1 MATDL
6 GSAYVQIVPS
16 AKGISGSISKL
27 LGGEVDSAGKSAGAS
42 LGGALKA
49 GIIGALGAGAL
60 GLGAILKS
68 AIPAGADLQQSFGG
82 LDTIYDGAQASAK
95 RFASQAYKAGISANT
110 YAEQAVS
117 MGASLKQALGGD
129 STKAINMAN
138 VAILDMTDNA
148 AKMGTDIGVIQQT
161 YQSLARGNYAML
173 DNLKLG
179 FGGTKAEMERLLTT
193 AEGLPSAMGRKFDIS
208 NYADVVEAIH
218 LVQESMGLSG
228 VAAAEAQNTYYGSL
242 AAMKAATSNFLADLS
257 LGEDIEPSL
266 IELMETT
273 STFLFGNL
281 FPMVRRVFKGL
292 PTMLGILLSE
302 GLSRAFGSEISG
314 KVMGELNKI
323 GEIILTFY
331 DMTFGSLSAKD
342 NIDMLKKVGFSPEV
356 ASDIVSLSGQIGS
369 VITSFYD
376 MIFGSLSAKDNID
389 FMTKMGINEGTATSI
404 VNFANTIRTG
414 FEGVWSTVQTLFG
427 QVPGFFSSIIGAL
440 GPVITTIMDGISKLD
455 FSGIQTLITAV
466 LPAVQAGFQT
476 FMSIVSPAIDSVVQ
490 SFVAMW
496 NAAQPLISILSGA
509 LMPAFQILG
518 SFLGGVVKGVLEGVK
533 FAFDA
538 LKVAIEFLTPVVDF
552 LVQALN
558 FVQPVLSTIA
568 EWIGVAIGMFGNL
581 GTAGQGLSAF
591 TKSAWTN
598 IQSAIQTAG
607 NIIRTVIDWIKLAF
621 SGAGNAVGVLKNVF
635 SLAWMG
641 IQDAIQV
648 AKGVIDGVISGIKGA
663 FTSFQSVV
671 SSVGSAVGGIIS
683 NITSTITGL
692 ANIDISGAGAA
703 IMNGFLGG
711 LKSAWG
717 AVTDFVGGIAGW
729 IAKNKGPI
737 SYDRVLLKP
746 AGLAIMEGLNTNLK
760 VGFKDVMGT
769 VSGMAGAI
777 AKPFENQSLAYDMTS
792 SSSIDVRRNLLST
805 TGDLAGSE
813 SGTSLVARLANIERF
828 LSALVDKELAVY
840 LDGEKMAQNS
850 YKYQG
855 AIMAR
860 EGI

>member
-27 LGGEVDSAGKSAGAS
+27 LGGEVDSAGRSAGSSLGAS
-42 LGGALKA
+42 LVSALSGALAAA
-49 GIIGALGAGAL
+49 GIGKIIGSALG
-60 GLGAILKS
+60 
-68 AIPAGADLQQSFGG
+68 AGADLQQSFGG
-82 LDTIYDGAQASAK
+82 LDTIYDGAQKSAK
-95 RFASQAYKAGISANT
+95 NFAKEAYKAGISANT

-138 VAILDMTDNA
+138 VAIMDMTDNA

-218 LVQESMGLSG
+218 LVQESMGLTG
-228 VAAAEAQNTYYGSL
+228 VAAAEAENTYTGSL
-242 AAMKAATSNFLADLS
+242 AAMKASWANTLAGLSLGENITPQLQALASTTSNFL
-257 LGEDIEPSL
+257 
-266 IELMETT
+266 
-273 STFLFGNL
+273 FGN
-281 FPMVRRVFKGL
+281 FIPMVGNVFKGL
-292 PTMLGILLSE
+292 PSAIGTFIAEASPLVAQQFQGLFSSLGMSVDLTPITSKFQGILTAFQPVMT
-302 GLSRAFGSEISG
+302 GLQTAFGQ
-314 KVMGELNKI
+314 L
-323 GEIILTFY
+323 
-331 DMTFGSLSAKD
+331 
-342 NIDMLKKVGFSPEV
+342 
-356 ASDIVSLSGQIGS
+356 
-369 VITSFYD
+369 
-376 MIFGSLSAKDNID
+376 
-389 FMTKMGINEGTATSI
+389 
-404 VNFANTIRTG
+404 
-414 FEGVWSTVQTLFG
+414 
-427 QVPGFFSSIIGAL
+427 PGFFSAIGAAV
-440 GPVITTIMDGISKLD
+440 GPVITTIMDGIARMD
-455 FSGIQTLITAV
+455 FSGFQSLISAI
-466 LPAVQAGFQT
+466 LPALQAGFQT

-490 SFVAMW
+490 SFVSMW
-496 NAAQPLISILSGA
+496 NAAQPLITILSGA
-509 LMPAFQILG
+509 LMPVLQILG
-518 SFLGGVVKGVLEGVK
+518 SFLGGVVKGALEGVG

-581 GTAGQGLSAF
+581 GTAGEGLSAF
-591 TKSAWTN
+591 IKSAWTN

-607 NIIRTVIDWIKLAF
+607 NIIGTVIDWIKLAF
-621 SGAGNAVGVLKNVF
+621 SGAGNAVDVLKNVF
-635 SLAWMG
+635 SLAWMA
-641 IQDAIQV
+641 IQDAIKV
-648 AKGVIDGVISGIKGA
+648 AKGIIDNVISGVKSAFTGFQDVVSNVGGAVRGVIDKVISTIKG
-663 FTSFQSVV
+663 
-671 SSVGSAVGGIIS
+671 I
-683 NITSTITGL
+683 
-692 ANIDISGAGAA
+692 ANIDISGAGKA
-703 IMNGFLGG
+703 IMDGFLGG
-711 LKSAWG
+711 LKSAWEG
-717 AVTDFVGGIAGW
+717 VKSFVGGIADW

-746 AGLAIMEGLNTNLK
+746 AGLAIMQGLNTNLQ

-792 SSSIDVRRNLLST
+792 SASVDVRRNLLSS
-805 TGDLAGSE
+805 TGDLAGSDGG
-813 SGTSLVARLANIERF
+813 SSLSARLANIERF

-840 LDGEKMAQNS
+840 LDGEKLAQNS
-850 YKYQG
+850 YMHQG

>member
-27 LGGEVDSAGKSAGAS
+27 LGGEVDSAGRSAGSSLGAS
-42 LGGALKA
+42 LVSALSGALAAA
-49 GIIGALGAGAL
+49 GIGKIIGSAL
-60 GLGAILKS
+60 S
-68 AIPAGADLQQSFGG
+68 AGADLQQSFGG
-82 LDTIYDGAQASAK
+82 LDTIYDGAQESAK
-95 RFASQAYKAGISANT
+95 QFAKEAYKAGVSANN

-138 VAILDMTDNA
+138 VAIMDMTDNA

-218 LVQESMGLSG
+218 LVQESMGLTG
-228 VAAAEAQNTYYGSL
+228 VAAAEAENTYTGSL
-242 AAMKAATSNFLADLS
+242 AAMKASWANTLAGLSLGENITPQLQALASTTSNFL
-257 LGEDIEPSL
+257 
-266 IELMETT
+266 
-273 STFLFGNL
+273 FGN
-281 FPMVRRVFKGL
+281 FIPMVGNIFKGL
-292 PTMLGILLSE
+292 PSAIGTFIAEASPLVAQQFQGLFSSLGMSVDLSSITLKFQGILTAFQPVMT
-302 GLSRAFGSEISG
+302 GLQTAFGQ
-314 KVMGELNKI
+314 L
-323 GEIILTFY
+323 
-331 DMTFGSLSAKD
+331 
-342 NIDMLKKVGFSPEV
+342 
-356 ASDIVSLSGQIGS
+356 
-369 VITSFYD
+369 
-376 MIFGSLSAKDNID
+376 
-389 FMTKMGINEGTATSI
+389 
-404 VNFANTIRTG
+404 
-414 FEGVWSTVQTLFG
+414 
-427 QVPGFFSSIIGAL
+427 PGFFSSIGAEV
-440 GPVITTIMDGISKLD
+440 GAVITTIMDGIARMD
-455 FSGIQTLITAV
+455 FSGFQSLISAI
-466 LPAVQAGFQT
+466 LPALQAGFQT
-476 FMSIVSPAIDSVVQ
+476 FMSIVGPAIDSVIN
-490 SFVAMW
+490 SFVNMW
-496 NAAQPLISILSGA
+496 NAAQPLITILSGA
-509 LMPAFQILG
+509 LMPVLQILG
-518 SFLGGVVKGVLEGVK
+518 SFLGGILKGVLSGVS

-591 TKSAWTN
+591 IKSAWTN

-641 IQDAIQV
+641 IQDAIRV

-663 FTSFQSVV
+663 FRGFQSVV
-671 SSVGSAVGGIIS
+671 SSVGGAVGGVIGS
-683 NITSTITGL
+683 ITSTIKGL

-729 IAKNKGPI
+729 IAENKGPI

-792 SSSIDVRRNLLST
+792 SASVDVRRNLLSS
-805 TGDLAGSE
+805 TGDFAGSDGG
-813 SGTSLVARLANIERF
+813 SSLSARLANIERF

-840 LDGEKMAQNS
+840 LDGEKLAQNS
-850 YKYQG
+850 YMHQG

>member
-27 LGGEVDSAGKSAGAS
+27 LGGEVDSAGRSAGSSLGAS
-42 LGGALKA
+42 LVSALSGALAAA
-49 GIIGALGAGAL
+49 GIGKIIGSAL
-60 GLGAILKS
+60 S
-68 AIPAGADLQQSFGG
+68 AGADLQQSFGG
-82 LDTIYDGAQASAK
+82 LDTIYDGAQDSVK
-95 RFASQAYKAGISANT
+95 RFAQEAYKAGISANT

-138 VAILDMTDNA
+138 VAIMDMTDNA

-218 LVQESMGLSG
+218 LVQESMGLTG
-228 VAAAEAQNTYYGSL
+228 VAAAEAENTYTGSL
-242 AAMKAATSNFLADLS
+242 AAMKASWANTLAGLSLGENITPQLQALASTTSNFL
-257 LGEDIEPSL
+257 
-266 IELMETT
+266 
-273 STFLFGNL
+273 FGN
-281 FPMVRRVFKGL
+281 FIPMVGNVFKGL
-292 PTMLGILLSE
+292 PSAIGTFIAEASPLVAQQFQGLFSSLGMSVDLTPIISKFQGILTAFQPVMT
-302 GLSRAFGSEISG
+302 GLQTAFGQLPS
-314 KVMGELNKI
+314 
-323 GEIILTFY
+323 
-331 DMTFGSLSAKD
+331 
-342 NIDMLKKVGFSPEV
+342 
-356 ASDIVSLSGQIGS
+356 
-369 VITSFYD
+369 
-376 MIFGSLSAKDNID
+376 
-389 FMTKMGINEGTATSI
+389 
-404 VNFANTIRTG
+404 
-414 FEGVWSTVQTLFG
+414 
-427 QVPGFFSSIIGAL
+427 FFSAIGAAV
-440 GPVITTIMDGISKLD
+440 GPVITTIMDGIARMD
-455 FSGIQTLITAV
+455 FSGFQSLISAI
-466 LPAVQAGFQT
+466 LPALQAGFQT

-490 SFVAMW
+490 SFVSMW

-509 LMPAFQILG
+509 LMPVLQILG
-518 SFLGGVVKGVLEGVK
+518 SFLGGVLKGVLSGVS

-568 EWIGVAIGMFGNL
+568 EWVGVAIGMFGNL

-591 TKSAWTN
+591 IKSAWTN

-621 SGAGNAVGVLKNVF
+621 SGAGNAAGVLKNVF
-635 SLAWMG
+635 SLAWMA
-641 IQDAIQV
+641 IQDVVKV

-663 FTSFQSVV
+663 FMSFQSVV
-671 SSVGSAVGGIIS
+671 SSVGGSVKGVINSVI
-683 NITSTITGL
+683 STIKGI

-717 AVTDFVGGIAGW
+717 AVQNFVGGIASW

-746 AGLAIMEGLNTNLK
+746 AGLAIMQGLNTNLQ

-777 AKPFENQSLAYDMTS
+777 SKPFENQSLAYDMTS
-792 SSSIDVRRNLLST
+792 SASVDVRRNLLSS
-805 TGDLAGSE
+805 TGDLAGSDGG
-813 SGTSLVARLANIERF
+813 SSLSARLANIERF

-840 LDGEKMAQNS
+840 LDGEKLAQNS
-850 YKYQG
+850 YMHQG

>member
-27 LGGEVDSAGKSAGAS
+27 LGGEVDSAGRSAGSSLGAS
-42 LGGALKA
+42 LVSALSGALVAA
-49 GIIGALGAGAL
+49 GIGKIIGSAL
-60 GLGAILKS
+60 S
-68 AIPAGADLQQSFGG
+68 AGADLQQSFGG
-82 LDTIYDGAQASAK
+82 LDTIYDGAQDSAK
-95 RFASQAYKAGISANT
+95 RFAQEAYKAGVSANT

-117 MGASLKQALGGD
+117 MGASLKQSLGGD

-138 VAILDMTDNA
+138 KAIMDMTDNA

-161 YQSLARGNYAML
+161 YQSLSRGNYAML

-179 FGGTKAEMERLLTT
+179 FGGTKSEMERLLTT

-218 LVQESMGLSG
+218 LVQESMGIAG
-228 VAAAEAQNTYYGSL
+228 VAAAEAQNTYTGSL
-242 AAMKAATSNFLADLS
+242 AAMKASWANTLAGLSLGENITPQLQALASTTSNFL
-257 LGEDIEPSL
+257 
-266 IELMETT
+266 
-273 STFLFGNL
+273 FGN
-281 FPMVRRVFKGL
+281 FIPMVGNVFKGL
-292 PTMLGILLSE
+292 PTAIGTFIAEASPLVAQQFQGLFSSLGMSVDFSPITSKFQGILTAFQPVMT
-302 GLSRAFGSEISG
+302 GLQTAFGQ
-314 KVMGELNKI
+314 L
-323 GEIILTFY
+323 
-331 DMTFGSLSAKD
+331 
-342 NIDMLKKVGFSPEV
+342 
-356 ASDIVSLSGQIGS
+356 
-369 VITSFYD
+369 
-376 MIFGSLSAKDNID
+376 
-389 FMTKMGINEGTATSI
+389 
-404 VNFANTIRTG
+404 
-414 FEGVWSTVQTLFG
+414 
-427 QVPGFFSSIIGAL
+427 PGFFSSIGAAV
-440 GPVITTIMDGISKLD
+440 GPVITTIMDGIARMD
-455 FSGIQTLITAV
+455 FSGFQSLISAI
-466 LPAVQAGFQT
+466 LPALQAGFQT

-490 SFVAMW
+490 SFVSMW
-496 NAAQPLISILSGA
+496 NAAQPLITILSGA
-509 LMPAFQILG
+509 LMPVFQILG
-518 SFLGGVVKGVLEGVK
+518 SFLGGVVKGALEGVG

-581 GTAGQGLSAF
+581 GTAGEGLSAF
-591 TKSAWTN
+591 IKSAWTN

-607 NIIRTVIDWIKLAF
+607 NIIGTVIDWIKLAF
-621 SGAGNAVGVLKNVF
+621 SGAGNAVDVLKNVF

-641 IQDAIQV
+641 IQDVVKV

-671 SSVGSAVGGIIS
+671 SSVGGAVRGVIDKVI
-683 NITSTITGL
+683 STIKGI
-692 ANIDISGAGAA
+692 ANIDISGAGKA
-703 IMNGFLGG
+703 IMDGFLGG
-711 LKSAWG
+711 LKSAWEG
-717 AVTDFVGGIAGW
+717 VKSFVGGIAGW

-746 AGLAIMEGLNTNLK
+746 AGLAIMQGLNTNLQ

-792 SSSIDVRRNLLST
+792 SASVDVRRNLLSS
-805 TGDLAGSE
+805 TGDLAGSDGG
-813 SGTSLVARLANIERF
+813 SSLSARLANIERF

-850 YKYQG
+850 YMHQG

>member
-27 LGGEVDSAGKSAGAS
+27 LGGEVDSAGRSAGSSLGAS
-42 LGGALKA
+42 LVSALSGALAAA
-49 GIIGALGAGAL
+49 GIGKIISSAL
-60 GLGAILKS
+60 S
-68 AIPAGADLQQSFGG
+68 AGADLQQSFGG
-82 LDTIYDGAQASAK
+82 LDTIYDGAQESAK
-95 RFASQAYKAGISANT
+95 RFAKEAYKAGVSANT

-117 MGASLKQALGGD
+117 MGASLKQSLGGD

-138 VAILDMTDNA
+138 KAIMDMTDNA

-179 FGGTKAEMERLLTT
+179 FGGTKSEMERLLTT

-218 LVQESMGLSG
+218 LVQESMGLTG
-228 VAAAEAQNTYYGSL
+228 VAAAEAENTYTGSL
-242 AAMKAATSNFLADLS
+242 AAMKASWANTLAGLSLGENITPQLQALASTTSNFL
-257 LGEDIEPSL
+257 
-266 IELMETT
+266 
-273 STFLFGNL
+273 FGN
-281 FPMVRRVFKGL
+281 FIPMVGNIFKGL
-292 PTMLGILLSE
+292 PSAIGTFIAEASPLVAQQFQGLFSSLGMSVDLSSITLKFQGILTAFQPVMT
-302 GLSRAFGSEISG
+302 GLQTAFGQ
-314 KVMGELNKI
+314 L
-323 GEIILTFY
+323 
-331 DMTFGSLSAKD
+331 
-342 NIDMLKKVGFSPEV
+342 
-356 ASDIVSLSGQIGS
+356 
-369 VITSFYD
+369 
-376 MIFGSLSAKDNID
+376 
-389 FMTKMGINEGTATSI
+389 
-404 VNFANTIRTG
+404 
-414 FEGVWSTVQTLFG
+414 
-427 QVPGFFSSIIGAL
+427 PGFFSSIGAEV
-440 GPVITTIMDGISKLD
+440 GAVITTIMDGIARMD
-455 FSGIQTLITAV
+455 FSGFQSLISAI
-466 LPAVQAGFQT
+466 LPALQAGFQT
-476 FMSIVSPAIDSVVQ
+476 FMSIVGPAIDSVIN
-490 SFVAMW
+490 SFVNMW
-496 NAAQPLISILSGA
+496 NAAQPLITILSGA
-509 LMPAFQILG
+509 LMPVLQILG
-518 SFLGGVVKGVLEGVK
+518 SFLGGILKGVLSGVS

-591 TKSAWTN
+591 IKSAWTN

-641 IQDAIQV
+641 IQDAIRV

-663 FTSFQSVV
+663 FRGFQSVV
-671 SSVGSAVGGIIS
+671 SSVGGAVGGVIGS
-683 NITSTITGL
+683 ITSTIKGL

-729 IAKNKGPI
+729 IAENKGPI

-792 SSSIDVRRNLLST
+792 SASVDVRRNLLSS
-805 TGDLAGSE
+805 TGDFAGSDGG
-813 SGTSLVARLANIERF
+813 SSLSARLANIERF

-840 LDGEKMAQNS
+840 LDGEKLAQNS
-850 YKYQG
+850 YMHQG

>member
-27 LGGEVDSAGKSAGAS
+27 LGGEVDSAGRSAGSSLGAS
-42 LGGALKA
+42 LVSALSGALAAA
-49 GIIGALGAGAL
+49 GIGKIIGSAL
-60 GLGAILKS
+60 S
-68 AIPAGADLQQSFGG
+68 AGADLQQSFGG
-82 LDTIYDGAQASAK
+82 LDTIYDGAQESAK
-95 RFASQAYKAGISANT
+95 NFAKEAYKAGISANT

-138 VAILDMTDNA
+138 VAIMDMTDNA

-218 LVQESMGLSG
+218 LVQESMGLTG
-228 VAAAEAQNTYYGSL
+228 VAAAEAENTYTGSL
-242 AAMKAATSNFLADLS
+242 AAMKASWANTLAGLSLGENITPQLQALASTTSNFL
-257 LGEDIEPSL
+257 
-266 IELMETT
+266 
-273 STFLFGNL
+273 FGN
-281 FPMVRRVFKGL
+281 FIPMVGNIFKGL
-292 PTMLGILLSE
+292 PSAIGTFIAEASPLVAQQFQSLFSSLGMSVDLSPITSKFQGILTAFQPVIS
-302 GLSRAFGSEISG
+302 GLQTAFGQ
-314 KVMGELNKI
+314 L
-323 GEIILTFY
+323 
-331 DMTFGSLSAKD
+331 
-342 NIDMLKKVGFSPEV
+342 
-356 ASDIVSLSGQIGS
+356 
-369 VITSFYD
+369 
-376 MIFGSLSAKDNID
+376 
-389 FMTKMGINEGTATSI
+389 
-404 VNFANTIRTG
+404 
-414 FEGVWSTVQTLFG
+414 
-427 QVPGFFSSIIGAL
+427 PGFFSAIGAAV
-440 GPVITTIMDGISKLD
+440 GPVITTIMDGVSRMD
-455 FSGIQTLITAV
+455 FSGIQNLVTAI

-490 SFVAMW
+490 SFVSMW
-496 NAAQPLISILSGA
+496 NAAQPLITILSGA
-509 LMPAFQILG
+509 LMPVFQILG
-518 SFLGGVVKGVLEGVK
+518 SFLGGVLKGILSGVS

-591 TKSAWTN
+591 IKSAWTN
-598 IQSAIQTAG
+598 IQSVIQTAG

-648 AKGVIDGVISGIKGA
+648 AKGIIDGVISGIKGA

-703 IMNGFLGG
+703 IMEGFLGG

-717 AVTDFVGGIAGW
+717 AVTDFVGGIASW

-746 AGLAIMEGLNTNLK
+746 AGLAIMQGLNTNLK

-792 SSSIDVRRNLLST
+792 SASVDVRRNLLSSS
-805 TGDLAGSE
+805 GDFAGNDGGNSLA
-813 SGTSLVARLANIERF
+813 ARLANIERF

-840 LDGEKMAQNS
+840 LDGEKLAQNS
-850 YKYQG
+850 YMHQG

>member
-27 LGGEVDSAGKSAGAS
+27 LGGEVDSAGRSAGSSLGAS
-42 LGGALKA
+42 LVSALSGALAAA
-49 GIIGALGAGAL
+49 GIGKIIGSAL
-60 GLGAILKS
+60 S
-68 AIPAGADLQQSFGG
+68 AGADLQQSFGG
-82 LDTIYDGAQASAK
+82 LDTIYDGAQDSAK
-95 RFASQAYKAGISANT
+95 RFAQEAYKAGVSANT

-117 MGASLKQALGGD
+117 MGASLKQSLGGD

-138 VAILDMTDNA
+138 KAIMDMTDNA

-161 YQSLARGNYAML
+161 YQSLSRGNYAML

-179 FGGTKAEMERLLTT
+179 FGGTKSEMERLLKT

-218 LVQESMGLSG
+218 LVQESMGIAG
-228 VAAAEAQNTYYGSL
+228 VAAAEAQNTYSGSL
-242 AAMKAATSNFLADLS
+242 AAMKASWENTLAGLSLGENIAPQLQALASTTSNFL
-257 LGEDIEPSL
+257 
-266 IELMETT
+266 
-273 STFLFGNL
+273 FGN
-281 FPMVRRVFKGL
+281 FIPMVGNIFKGL
-292 PTMLGILLSE
+292 PSAIGTFIAEASPLVAQQFQGLFSSLGMSVDFSPITSKFQGILTAFQPVMI
-302 GLSRAFGSEISG
+302 GLQTAFGQ
-314 KVMGELNKI
+314 L
-323 GEIILTFY
+323 
-331 DMTFGSLSAKD
+331 
-342 NIDMLKKVGFSPEV
+342 
-356 ASDIVSLSGQIGS
+356 
-369 VITSFYD
+369 
-376 MIFGSLSAKDNID
+376 
-389 FMTKMGINEGTATSI
+389 
-404 VNFANTIRTG
+404 
-414 FEGVWSTVQTLFG
+414 
-427 QVPGFFSSIIGAL
+427 PGFFSSIGAAV
-440 GPVITTIMDGISKLD
+440 GPVITTIMDGIARMD
-455 FSGIQTLITAV
+455 FSGFQSLISAI
-466 LPAVQAGFQT
+466 LPALQAGFQT

-490 SFVAMW
+490 SFVSMW
-496 NAAQPLISILSGA
+496 NAAQPLITILSGA
-509 LMPAFQILG
+509 LMPVFQILG
-518 SFLGGVVKGVLEGVK
+518 SFLGGVVKGALEGVG

-581 GTAGQGLSAF
+581 GTAGEGLSAF
-591 TKSAWTN
+591 IKSAWTN

-607 NIIRTVIDWIKLAF
+607 NIIGTVIDWIKLAF
-621 SGAGNAVGVLKNVF
+621 SGAGNAVDVLKNVF

-641 IQDAIQV
+641 IQDAIKV
-648 AKGVIDGVISGIKGA
+648 AKDIIDGVIKGVKSA
-663 FTSFQSVV
+663 FTSFQDVV
-671 SSVGSAVGGIIS
+671 SSVGKAVNGVID
-683 NITSTITGL
+683 TVVSTIKEV
-692 ANIDISGAGAA
+692 ANIDISGAGKA
-703 IMNGFLGG
+703 IMDGFLGG
-711 LKSAWG
+711 LKAAWEG
-717 AVTDFVGGIAGW
+717 VKSFVGGIASW

-746 AGLAIMEGLNTNLK
+746 AGLAIMQGLNTNLQ

-792 SSSIDVRRNLLST
+792 SASVDVRRNLLSSS
-805 TGDLAGSE
+805 GDLAGSDGG
-813 SGTSLVARLANIERF
+813 SSLSARLANIERF

-840 LDGEKMAQNS
+840 LDGEKLAQNS
-850 YKYQG
+850 YMHQG

>member
-27 LGGEVDSAGKSAGAS
+27 LGGEVESAGRSAGSSLGAS
-42 LGGALKA
+42 LVSALSGALAAA
-49 GIIGALGAGAL
+49 GIGKIIGSAL
-60 GLGAILKS
+60 S
-68 AIPAGADLQQSFGG
+68 AGADLQQSFGG
-82 LDTIYDGAQASAK
+82 LDTIYDGAQDSAK
-95 RFASQAYKAGISANT
+95 RFAQEAYKAGISANT

-138 VAILDMTDNA
+138 VAIMDMTDNA

-161 YQSLARGNYAML
+161 YQSLSRGNYAML

-179 FGGTKAEMERLLTT
+179 FGGTKSEMERLLTT

-218 LVQESMGLSG
+218 LVQESMGLTG
-228 VAAAEAQNTYYGSL
+228 VAAAEAENTYTGSL
-242 AAMKAATSNFLADLS
+242 AAMKASWANTLAGLSLGENITPQLQALASTTSNFL
-257 LGEDIEPSL
+257 
-266 IELMETT
+266 
-273 STFLFGNL
+273 FGN
-281 FPMVRRVFKGL
+281 FIPMVGNIFKGL
-292 PTMLGILLSE
+292 PSAIGTFIAEASPLVAQQFQGLFSSLGMSVDLSSITLKFQGILTAFQPVMT
-302 GLSRAFGSEISG
+302 GLQTAFGQ
-314 KVMGELNKI
+314 L
-323 GEIILTFY
+323 
-331 DMTFGSLSAKD
+331 
-342 NIDMLKKVGFSPEV
+342 
-356 ASDIVSLSGQIGS
+356 
-369 VITSFYD
+369 
-376 MIFGSLSAKDNID
+376 
-389 FMTKMGINEGTATSI
+389 
-404 VNFANTIRTG
+404 
-414 FEGVWSTVQTLFG
+414 
-427 QVPGFFSSIIGAL
+427 PGFFSSIGAEV
-440 GPVITTIMDGISKLD
+440 GAVITTIMDGIARMD
-455 FSGIQTLITAV
+455 FSGFQSLISAI
-466 LPAVQAGFQT
+466 LPALQAGFQT
-476 FMSIVSPAIDSVVQ
+476 FMSIVGPAIDSVIN
-490 SFVAMW
+490 SFVNMW

-509 LMPAFQILG
+509 LMPVFQILG
-518 SFLGGVVKGVLEGVK
+518 SFLGGVLKGVLSGVS

-568 EWIGVAIGMFGNL
+568 EWVGVAIGMFGNL

-591 TKSAWTN
+591 IKSAWTN

-648 AKGVIDGVISGIKGA
+648 AKGIIDGVISGIKGA

-703 IMNGFLGG
+703 IMEGFLGG

-729 IAKNKGPI
+729 IAENKGPI

-746 AGLAIMEGLNTNLK
+746 AGLAIMEGLNTNLQ

-777 AKPFENQSLAYDMTS
+777 SKPFENQSLAYDMTS
-792 SSSIDVRRNLLST
+792 SASVDVRRNLLSSS
-805 TGDLAGSE
+805 GDLAGND
-813 SGTSLVARLANIERF
+813 GGNSLAARLANIERF

-840 LDGEKMAQNS
+840 LDGEKLAQNS
-850 YKYQG
+850 YMHQG

>member
-27 LGGEVDSAGKSAGAS
+27 LGGEVDSAGRSAGSSLGAS
-42 LGGALKA
+42 LVSALSGALAAA
-49 GIIGALGAGAL
+49 GIGKIIGSAL
-60 GLGAILKS
+60 S
-68 AIPAGADLQQSFGG
+68 AGADLQQSFGG
-82 LDTIYDGAQASAK
+82 LDTIYDGAQESAK
-95 RFASQAYKAGISANT
+95 RFAQEAYKAGVSANT

-117 MGASLKQALGGD
+117 MGASLKQSLGGD

-138 VAILDMTDNA
+138 KAIMDMTDNA

-161 YQSLARGNYAML
+161 YQSLSRGNYAML

-179 FGGTKAEMERLLTT
+179 FGGTKSEMERLLKI

-218 LVQESMGLSG
+218 LVQESMGIAG
-228 VAAAEAQNTYYGSL
+228 VAAAEAQNTYSGSL
-242 AAMKAATSNFLADLS
+242 AAMKASWENTLAGLSLGENIAPQLQALATTTSNFL
-257 LGEDIEPSL
+257 
-266 IELMETT
+266 
-273 STFLFGNL
+273 FGNF
-281 FPMVRRVFKGL
+281 FPMVGNIFKGL
-292 PTMLGILLSE
+292 PTMLGTILGD
-302 GLSRAFGSEISG
+302 GLGRVFGGEVSG
-314 KVMGELNKI
+314 KVMGELNKLN
-323 GEIILTFY
+323 EIILTFY
-331 DMTFGSLSAKD
+331 DMTYGSLSAKD
-342 NIDMLKKVGFSPEV
+342 NIDMLEKVGFSKET
-356 ASDIVSLSGQIGS
+356 ASKIVSLSGQIGS

-376 MIFGSLSAKDNID
+376 MIFGSLSEKDNID
-389 FMTKMGINEGTATSI
+389 FMAQMGVDEGTATTI

-427 QVPGFFSSIIGAL
+427 QVPGFFSSIIGAI
-440 GPVITTIMDGISKLD
+440 GPIITTIMDGISRMD
-455 FSGIQTLITAV
+455 FSGIQTLIESV
-466 LPAVQAGFQT
+466 LPAVQAGFQN
-476 FMSIVSPAIDSVVQ
+476 FMAIVSPAIDSVVQ
-490 SFVAMW
+490 SFVSMW
-496 NAAQPLISILSGA
+496 NAAQPLIDILSGA
-509 LMPAFQILG
+509 LMPVFQILG
-518 SFLGGVVKGVLEGVK
+518 SFLGGVVKGTLEGVG

-538 LKVAIEFLTPVVDF
+538 LKVAIEFLTPVVEF

-568 EWIGVAIGMFGNL
+568 EWVGVAIGMFGNL

-591 TKSAWTN
+591 IKSAWTN

-648 AKGVIDGVISGIKGA
+648 AKGIIDGVISGIKGA
-663 FTSFQSVV
+663 FKGFQSVV
-671 SSVGSAVGGIIS
+671 SSVGSAVGGIIG

-703 IMNGFLGG
+703 IMDGFLGG

-729 IAKNKGPI
+729 IAENKGPI

-746 AGLAIMEGLNTNLK
+746 AGLAIMDGLNTNLK

-792 SSSIDVRRNLLST
+792 SASVDVRRNLLSSS
-805 TGDLAGSE
+805 GDLAGND
-813 SGTSLVARLANIERF
+813 GGNSLAARLANIERF

-840 LDGEKMAQNS
+840 LDGEKLAQNS
-850 YKYQG
+850 YMHQG

>member
-27 LGGEVDSAGKSAGAS
+27 LGGEVDSAGRSAGSSLGAS
-42 LGGALKA
+42 LVSALSGALAAA
-49 GIIGALGAGAL
+49 GIGKIIGSALG
-60 GLGAILKS
+60 
-68 AIPAGADLQQSFGG
+68 AGADLQQSFGG
-82 LDTIYDGAQASAK
+82 LDTIYDGAQESAK
-95 RFASQAYKAGISANT
+95 NFAKEAYKAGVSANT

-138 VAILDMTDNA
+138 VAIMDMTDNA

-179 FGGTKAEMERLLTT
+179 FGGTKSEMERLLTT

-218 LVQESMGLSG
+218 LVQESMGLTG
-228 VAAAEAQNTYYGSL
+228 VAAAEAQNTFSGSL
-242 AAMKAATSNFLADLS
+242 AAMKASWANTLAGLS
-257 LGEDIEPSL
+257 LGEDIKPQL
-266 IELMETT
+266 QALATTT
-273 STFLFGNL
+273 SNFLFNNFL
-281 FPMVRRVFKGL
+281 PMVGNIFKGL
-292 PTMLGILLSE
+292 PSAIGTFIVEARPLVAKQFQGLFSSLGMSVDLSPITSKFQGILTAFQPVIT
-302 GLSRAFGSEISG
+302 GLQTAFGQ
-314 KVMGELNKI
+314 LPA
-323 GEIILTFY
+323 F
-331 DMTFGSLSAKD
+331 FSA
-342 NIDMLKKVGFSPEV
+342 
-356 ASDIVSLSGQIGS
+356 IGS
-369 VITSFYD
+369 AV
-376 MIFGSLSAKDNID
+376 
-389 FMTKMGINEGTATSI
+389 
-404 VNFANTIRTG
+404 
-414 FEGVWSTVQTLFG
+414 
-427 QVPGFFSSIIGAL
+427 
-440 GPVITTIMDGISKLD
+440 GPVITTIMDGVSKLD
-455 FSGIQTLITAV
+455 FSGIQTLITAI

-476 FMSIVSPAIDSVVQ
+476 FMSIVGPAIDSVVQ

-509 LMPAFQILG
+509 LMPVFQILG
-518 SFLGGVVKGVLEGVK
+518 AYLGGVVKGALSSVS

-538 LKVAIEFLTPVVDF
+538 LKIAIEFLTPVIDF

-558 FVQPVLSTIA
+558 YVQPVLSTIA
-568 EWIGVAIGMFGNL
+568 EWVGVAIGMFGNM

-635 SLAWMG
+635 SIAWMG
-641 IQDAIQV
+641 IQDAIRV

-671 SSVGSAVGGIIS
+671 SSVGGAVKGVINSIIS
-683 NITSTITGL
+683 TIRGL
-692 ANIDISGAGAA
+692 ANIDISGAGRA
-703 IMNGFLGG
+703 IMDGFLGG
-711 LKSAWG
+711 LMSKWG
-717 AVTDFVGGIAGW
+717 AVTNFVGGIAGW
-729 IAKNKGPI
+729 IRDHKGPI
-737 SYDRVLLKP
+737 SYDQVLLKP
-746 AGLAIMEGLNTNLK
+746 AGLAIMQGLNTNLK

-792 SSSIDVRRNLLST
+792 SASIDVRRNLLST
-805 TGDLAGSE
+805 SGDLAGSD
-813 SGTSLVARLANIERF
+813 GGGSLSARLANIERF
-828 LSALVDKELAVY
+828 LASLVDKELAVY
-840 LDGEKMAQNS
+840 LDGEKLAQNS
-850 YKYQG
+850 YMHQG

>member
-27 LGGEVDSAGKSAGAS
+27 LGGEADSAGRSAGSSLGAS
-42 LGGALKA
+42 LVSALSGALAAA
-49 GIIGALGAGAL
+49 GIGKIIGSAL
-60 GLGAILKS
+60 S
-68 AIPAGADLQQSFGG
+68 AGADLQQSFGG
-82 LDTIYDGAQASAK
+82 LDTIYDGAQESAK
-95 RFASQAYKAGISANT
+95 QFAKEAYKAGVSANT

-138 VAILDMTDNA
+138 VAIMDMTDNA

-179 FGGTKAEMERLLTT
+179 FGGTKSEMERLLTT

-218 LVQESMGLSG
+218 LVQESMGLTG
-228 VAAAEAQNTYYGSL
+228 VAAAEAENTYTGSL
-242 AAMKAATSNFLADLS
+242 AAMKASWANTLAGLSLGENITPQLQALASTTSNFL
-257 LGEDIEPSL
+257 
-266 IELMETT
+266 
-273 STFLFGNL
+273 FGN
-281 FPMVRRVFKGL
+281 FIPMVGNIFKGL
-292 PTMLGILLSE
+292 PSAIGTFIAEASPLVAQQFQGLFSSLGMSVDLSSITLKFQGILTAFQPVMT
-302 GLSRAFGSEISG
+302 GLQTAFGQ
-314 KVMGELNKI
+314 L
-323 GEIILTFY
+323 
-331 DMTFGSLSAKD
+331 
-342 NIDMLKKVGFSPEV
+342 
-356 ASDIVSLSGQIGS
+356 
-369 VITSFYD
+369 
-376 MIFGSLSAKDNID
+376 
-389 FMTKMGINEGTATSI
+389 
-404 VNFANTIRTG
+404 
-414 FEGVWSTVQTLFG
+414 
-427 QVPGFFSSIIGAL
+427 PGFFSSIGAEV
-440 GPVITTIMDGISKLD
+440 GPVITTIMDGIARMD
-455 FSGIQTLITAV
+455 FSGFQSLISAI
-466 LPAVQAGFQT
+466 LPALQAGFQT
-476 FMSIVSPAIDSVVQ
+476 FMSIVGPAIDSVIN
-490 SFVAMW
+490 SFVNMW
-496 NAAQPLISILSGA
+496 NAAQPLITILSGA
-509 LMPAFQILG
+509 LMPVFQILG
-518 SFLGGVVKGVLEGVK
+518 SFLGGVLKGILSGVS

-591 TKSAWTN
+591 IKSAWTN
-598 IQSAIQTAG
+598 IQSAVQTAG

-621 SGAGNAVGVLKNVF
+621 SGAGNAAGVLKNVF

-641 IQDAIQV
+641 IQDAIRV

-671 SSVGSAVGGIIS
+671 SSVGGAVNGVVNNVI
-683 NITSTITGL
+683 STIRGI
-692 ANIDISGAGAA
+692 ANIDLSGAGSA

-711 LKSAWG
+711 LKSAWEG
-717 AVTDFVGGIAGW
+717 VKSFVGGIAGW

-746 AGLAIMEGLNTNLK
+746 AGLAIMQGLNTNLQI
-760 VGFKDVMGT
+760 GFKDVMGT

-792 SSSIDVRRNLLST
+792 SASVDVRRNLLSS
-805 TGDLAGSE
+805 TGDLAGSDGG
-813 SGTSLVARLANIERF
+813 SSLSARLANIERF

-840 LDGEKMAQNS
+840 LDGEKLAQNS
-850 YKYQG
+850 YMHQG

>member
-27 LGGEVDSAGKSAGAS
+27 LGGEVDSAGRSAGSSLGAS
-42 LGGALKA
+42 LVSALSGALAAA
-49 GIIGALGAGAL
+49 GIGKIIGSAL
-60 GLGAILKS
+60 S
-68 AIPAGADLQQSFGG
+68 AGADLQQSFGG
-82 LDTIYDGAQASAK
+82 LDTIYDGAQESAK
-95 RFASQAYKAGISANT
+95 QFAKEAYKAGVSANN

-138 VAILDMTDNA
+138 VAIMDMTDNA

-179 FGGTKAEMERLLTT
+179 FGGTKSEMERLLTT

-218 LVQESMGLSG
+218 LVQESMGLTG
-228 VAAAEAQNTYYGSL
+228 VAAAEAENTYTGSL
-242 AAMKAATSNFLADLS
+242 AAMKASWANTLAGLSLGENITPQLQALASTTSNFL
-257 LGEDIEPSL
+257 
-266 IELMETT
+266 
-273 STFLFGNL
+273 FGN
-281 FPMVRRVFKGL
+281 FIPMVGNIFKGL
-292 PTMLGILLSE
+292 PSAIGTFIAEASPLVAQQFQGLFSSLGMSVDLSSITLKFQGILTAFQPVMT
-302 GLSRAFGSEISG
+302 GLQTAFGQ
-314 KVMGELNKI
+314 L
-323 GEIILTFY
+323 
-331 DMTFGSLSAKD
+331 
-342 NIDMLKKVGFSPEV
+342 
-356 ASDIVSLSGQIGS
+356 
-369 VITSFYD
+369 
-376 MIFGSLSAKDNID
+376 
-389 FMTKMGINEGTATSI
+389 
-404 VNFANTIRTG
+404 
-414 FEGVWSTVQTLFG
+414 
-427 QVPGFFSSIIGAL
+427 PGFFSSIGAEV
-440 GPVITTIMDGISKLD
+440 GAVITTIMDGIARMD
-455 FSGIQTLITAV
+455 FSGFQSLISAI
-466 LPAVQAGFQT
+466 LPALQAGFQT
-476 FMSIVSPAIDSVVQ
+476 FMSIVGPAIDSVIN
-490 SFVAMW
+490 SFVNMW
-496 NAAQPLISILSGA
+496 NAAQPLITILSGA
-509 LMPAFQILG
+509 LMTVLQILG
-518 SFLGGVVKGVLEGVK
+518 SFLGGILKGVLSGVS

-591 TKSAWTN
+591 IKSAWTN

-641 IQDAIQV
+641 IQDAIRV

-663 FTSFQSVV
+663 FRGFQSVV
-671 SSVGSAVGGIIS
+671 SSVGGAVGGVIGS
-683 NITSTITGL
+683 ITSTIKGL

-729 IAKNKGPI
+729 IAENKGPI

-792 SSSIDVRRNLLST
+792 SASVDVRRNLLSS
-805 TGDLAGSE
+805 TGDFAGSDGG
-813 SGTSLVARLANIERF
+813 SSLSARLANIERF

-840 LDGEKMAQNS
+840 LDGEKLAQNS
-850 YKYQG
+850 YMHQG

>member
-27 LGGEVDSAGKSAGAS
+27 LGGEVDSAGRSAGSSLGAS
-42 LGGALKA
+42 LVSALSGALAAA
-49 GIIGALGAGAL
+49 GIGKIIGSAL
-60 GLGAILKS
+60 S
-68 AIPAGADLQQSFGG
+68 AGADLQQSFGG
-82 LDTIYDGAQASAK
+82 LDTIYDGAQDSAK
-95 RFASQAYKAGISANT
+95 RFAQEAYKAGISANT

-138 VAILDMTDNA
+138 VAIMDMTDNA

-218 LVQESMGLSG
+218 LVQESMGLTG
-228 VAAAEAQNTYYGSL
+228 VAAAEAENTYSGSL
-242 AAMKAATSNFLADLS
+242 AAMKASWENTLAGLSLGENIAPQLQALASTTSNFL
-257 LGEDIEPSL
+257 
-266 IELMETT
+266 
-273 STFLFGNL
+273 FGN
-281 FPMVRRVFKGL
+281 FIPMVGNVFKGL
-292 PTMLGILLSE
+292 PSAIGTFIAEASPLVAQQFQGLFSSLGMSVDFSPITSKFQGILTAFQPVMI
-302 GLSRAFGSEISG
+302 GLQTAFGQ
-314 KVMGELNKI
+314 L
-323 GEIILTFY
+323 
-331 DMTFGSLSAKD
+331 
-342 NIDMLKKVGFSPEV
+342 
-356 ASDIVSLSGQIGS
+356 
-369 VITSFYD
+369 
-376 MIFGSLSAKDNID
+376 
-389 FMTKMGINEGTATSI
+389 
-404 VNFANTIRTG
+404 
-414 FEGVWSTVQTLFG
+414 
-427 QVPGFFSSIIGAL
+427 PGFFSSIGAAV
-440 GPVITTIMDGISKLD
+440 GPVITTIMDGIARMD
-455 FSGIQTLITAV
+455 FSGFQSLISAI
-466 LPAVQAGFQT
+466 LPALQAGFQT

-490 SFVAMW
+490 SFVSMW
-496 NAAQPLISILSGA
+496 NAAQPLITILSGA
-509 LMPAFQILG
+509 LMPVFQILG
-518 SFLGGVVKGVLEGVK
+518 SFLGGVVKGALEGVG

-581 GTAGQGLSAF
+581 GTAGEGLSAF
-591 TKSAWTN
+591 IKSAWTN

-607 NIIRTVIDWIKLAF
+607 NIIGTVIDWIKLAF
-621 SGAGNAVGVLKNVF
+621 SGAGNAVDVLKNVF

-641 IQDAIQV
+641 IQDVVKV

-671 SSVGSAVGGIIS
+671 SSVGGAVRGVIDKVI
-683 NITSTITGL
+683 STIKGI
-692 ANIDISGAGAA
+692 ANIDISGAGKA
-703 IMNGFLGG
+703 IMDGFLGG
-711 LKSAWG
+711 LKSAWEG
-717 AVTDFVGGIAGW
+717 VKSFVGGIAGW

-746 AGLAIMEGLNTNLK
+746 AGLAIMQGLNTNLQ

-792 SSSIDVRRNLLST
+792 SASVDVRRNLLSS
-805 TGDLAGSE
+805 TGDLAGSDGG
-813 SGTSLVARLANIERF
+813 SSLSARLANIERF

-850 YKYQG
+850 YMHQG

>member
-27 LGGEVDSAGKSAGAS
+27 LGGEVDSAGRTAGSSLGAS
-42 LGGALKA
+42 LVSALSGALAAA
-49 GIIGALGAGAL
+49 GIGKIIGSAL
-60 GLGAILKS
+60 S
-68 AIPAGADLQQSFGG
+68 AGADLQQSFGG
-82 LDTIYDGAQASAK
+82 LDTIYDGAQESAK
-95 RFASQAYKAGISANT
+95 NFAKEAYKAGISANT

-138 VAILDMTDNA
+138 MAIMDMTDNA

-218 LVQESMGLSG
+218 LVQESMGLTG
-228 VAAAEAQNTYYGSL
+228 VAAAEAENTYMGSL
-242 AAMKAATSNFLADLS
+242 AAMKASWANTLAGLS
-257 LGEDIEPSL
+257 LGENITPQLQALAS
-266 IELMETT
+266 TT
-273 STFLFGNL
+273 STFLFGN
-281 FPMVRRVFKGL
+281 FIPMVGNIFKGL
-292 PTMLGILLSE
+292 PSAIGTFIAEASPLVAQQFQGLFSNLGMSVDLSPITSKFQGILTAFQPVMA
-302 GLSRAFGSEISG
+302 GVQTAFGQ
-314 KVMGELNKI
+314 L
-323 GEIILTFY
+323 
-331 DMTFGSLSAKD
+331 
-342 NIDMLKKVGFSPEV
+342 
-356 ASDIVSLSGQIGS
+356 
-369 VITSFYD
+369 
-376 MIFGSLSAKDNID
+376 
-389 FMTKMGINEGTATSI
+389 
-404 VNFANTIRTG
+404 
-414 FEGVWSTVQTLFG
+414 
-427 QVPGFFSSIIGAL
+427 PGFFSTIGAAI
-440 GPVITTIMDGISKLD
+440 GPVITTIMDGIARMD
-455 FSGIQTLITAV
+455 FSGFQSLISAI
-466 LPAVQAGFQT
+466 LPALQAGFQT

-490 SFVAMW
+490 SFVSMW
-496 NAAQPLISILSGA
+496 NAAQPLITILSGA
-509 LMPAFQILG
+509 LMPVLQILG
-518 SFLGGVVKGVLEGVK
+518 SFLGGVLKGVLSGVS

-591 TKSAWTN
+591 IKSAWTN

-671 SSVGSAVGGIIS
+671 SSVGGAVNGV
-683 NITSTITGL
+683 ITNVISTIRGI
-692 ANIDISGAGAA
+692 ANIDLSGAGSA

-711 LKSAWG
+711 LQSAG
-717 AVTDFVGGIAGW
+717 EI
-729 IAKNKGPI
+729 
-737 SYDRVLLKP
+737 
-746 AGLAIMEGLNTNLK
+746 E
-760 VGFKDVMGT
+760 
-769 VSGMAGAI
+769 
-777 AKPFENQSLAYDMTS
+777 
-792 SSSIDVRRNLLST
+792 T
-805 TGDLAGSE
+805 T
-813 SGTSLVARLANIERF
+813 
-828 LSALVDKELAVY
+828 
-840 LDGEKMAQNS
+840 
-850 YKYQG
+850 
-855 AIMAR
+855 
-860 EGI
+860 

>member
-27 LGGEVDSAGKSAGAS
+27 LGGEVDSAGRSAGSSLGAS
-42 LGGALKA
+42 LISALSGALAAA
-49 GIIGALGAGAL
+49 GIGKIIGSALG
-60 GLGAILKS
+60 
-68 AIPAGADLQQSFGG
+68 AGADLQQSFGG
-82 LDTIYDGAQASAK
+82 LDTIYDGAQESAK
-95 RFASQAYKAGISANT
+95 NFAKEAYKAGVSANT

-138 VAILDMTDNA
+138 VAIMDMTDNA

-179 FGGTKAEMERLLTT
+179 FGGTKSEMERLLTT
-193 AEGLPSAMGRKFDIS
+193 AEGLPSAIGRKFDIS

-218 LVQESMGLSG
+218 LIQESMGLTG
-228 VAAAEAQNTYYGSL
+228 VAGAEAQNTFSGSL
-242 AAMKAATSNFLADLS
+242 AAMKASWANTLAGLS
-257 LGEDIEPSL
+257 LGEDIKPQL
-266 IELMETT
+266 QALATTT
-273 STFLFGNL
+273 SNFLFNNFL
-281 FPMVRRVFKGL
+281 PMVGNIFKGL
-292 PTMLGILLSE
+292 PSAIGTFIVEARPLVAKQFQGLFSSLGMSVDLSPITSKFQGILTAFQPVIT
-302 GLSRAFGSEISG
+302 GLQTAFGQ
-314 KVMGELNKI
+314 LPA
-323 GEIILTFY
+323 F
-331 DMTFGSLSAKD
+331 FSA
-342 NIDMLKKVGFSPEV
+342 
-356 ASDIVSLSGQIGS
+356 IGS
-369 VITSFYD
+369 AV
-376 MIFGSLSAKDNID
+376 
-389 FMTKMGINEGTATSI
+389 
-404 VNFANTIRTG
+404 
-414 FEGVWSTVQTLFG
+414 
-427 QVPGFFSSIIGAL
+427 
-440 GPVITTIMDGISKLD
+440 GPVITTIMDGVSKLD
-455 FSGIQTLITAV
+455 FSGIQTLITAI

-476 FMSIVSPAIDSVVQ
+476 FMSIVGPAIDSVVQ

-509 LMPAFQILG
+509 LMPVFQILG
-518 SFLGGVVKGVLEGVK
+518 AYLGGVVKGVLSSVS

-538 LKVAIEFLTPVVDF
+538 LKIAIEFLTPVIDF

-558 FVQPVLSTIA
+558 YVQPVLSTIA
-568 EWIGVAIGMFGNL
+568 EWVGVAIGMFGNM

-621 SGAGNAVGVLKNVF
+621 SDAGNAVGVLKNVF
-635 SLAWMG
+635 SIAWMG
-641 IQDAIQV
+641 IQDAICV

-671 SSVGSAVGGIIS
+671 SSVGGAIKGVINSIIS
-683 NITSTITGL
+683 TIRGL
-692 ANIDISGAGAA
+692 ANIDISGAGRA
-703 IMNGFLGG
+703 IMDGFLGG
-711 LKSAWG
+711 LMSKWG
-717 AVTDFVGGIAGW
+717 AVTNFVGGIAGW
-729 IAKNKGPI
+729 IRDHKGPI
-737 SYDRVLLKP
+737 SYDQVLLKP
-746 AGLAIMEGLNTNLK
+746 AGLAIMQGLNTNLK

-769 VSGMAGAI
+769 VSGMAGEI

-792 SSSIDVRRNLLST
+792 SASIDVRRNLLST
-805 TGDLAGSE
+805 SGDFSGSE
-813 SGTSLVARLANIERF
+813 SGTNVVARLANIERF
-828 LSALVDKELAVY
+828 LSTLVDKELAVY
-840 LDGEKMAQNS
+840 LDGEKLAQNS
-850 YKYQG
+850 YMHQG

>member
-27 LGGEVDSAGKSAGAS
+27 LGGEVDSAGRSAGSSLGAS
-42 LGGALKA
+42 LVPALSGALAAA
-49 GIIGALGAGAL
+49 GIGKIIGSAL
-60 GLGAILKS
+60 S
-68 AIPAGADLQQSFGG
+68 AGADLQQSFGG
-82 LDTIYDGAQASAK
+82 LDTIYDGAQESAK
-95 RFASQAYKAGISANT
+95 QFAKEAYKAGVSANN

-138 VAILDMTDNA
+138 VAIMDMTDNA

-179 FGGTKAEMERLLTT
+179 FGGTKSEMERLLTT

-218 LVQESMGLSG
+218 LVQESMGLTG
-228 VAAAEAQNTYYGSL
+228 VAAAEAENTYTGSL
-242 AAMKAATSNFLADLS
+242 AAMKASWANTLAGLSLGENITPQLQALASTTSNFL
-257 LGEDIEPSL
+257 
-266 IELMETT
+266 
-273 STFLFGNL
+273 FGN
-281 FPMVRRVFKGL
+281 FIPMVGNIFKGL
-292 PTMLGILLSE
+292 PSAIGTFIAEASPLVAQQFQGLFSSLGMSVDLSSITLKFQGILTAFQPVMT
-302 GLSRAFGSEISG
+302 GLQTAFGQ
-314 KVMGELNKI
+314 L
-323 GEIILTFY
+323 
-331 DMTFGSLSAKD
+331 
-342 NIDMLKKVGFSPEV
+342 
-356 ASDIVSLSGQIGS
+356 
-369 VITSFYD
+369 
-376 MIFGSLSAKDNID
+376 
-389 FMTKMGINEGTATSI
+389 
-404 VNFANTIRTG
+404 
-414 FEGVWSTVQTLFG
+414 
-427 QVPGFFSSIIGAL
+427 PGFFSSIGAEV
-440 GPVITTIMDGISKLD
+440 GAVITTIMDGIARMD
-455 FSGIQTLITAV
+455 FSGSQSLISAI
-466 LPAVQAGFQT
+466 LPALQAGFQT
-476 FMSIVSPAIDSVVQ
+476 FMSIVGPAIDSVIN
-490 SFVAMW
+490 SFVNMR
-496 NAAQPLISILSGA
+496 NAAQPLITILSGA
-509 LMPAFQILG
+509 LMPVLQILG
-518 SFLGGVVKGVLEGVK
+518 SFLGGILKGVLSGVS

-641 IQDAIQV
+641 IQDAIRV

-663 FTSFQSVV
+663 FRGFQSVV
-671 SSVGSAVGGIIS
+671 SSVGGAVGGVIGS
-683 NITSTITGL
+683 ITSTIKGL

-729 IAKNKGPI
+729 IAENKGPI

-792 SSSIDVRRNLLST
+792 SASVDVRRNLLSS
-805 TGDLAGSE
+805 TGDFAGSDGG
-813 SGTSLVARLANIERF
+813 SSLSARLANIERF

-840 LDGEKMAQNS
+840 LDGEKLAQNS
-850 YKYQG
+850 YMHQG

>member
-27 LGGEVDSAGKSAGAS
+27 LGGEVDSAGRSAGSSLGAS
-42 LGGALKA
+42 LVSALSGALAAA
-49 GIIGALGAGAL
+49 GIGKIIGSAL
-60 GLGAILKS
+60 S
-68 AIPAGADLQQSFGG
+68 AGADLQQSFGG
-82 LDTIYDGAQASAK
+82 LDTIYDGAQESAK
-95 RFASQAYKAGISANT
+95 QFAKEAYKAGVSANN

-138 VAILDMTDNA
+138 VAIMDMTDNA

-179 FGGTKAEMERLLTT
+179 FGGTKSEMERLLTT

-218 LVQESMGLSG
+218 LVQESMGLTG
-228 VAAAEAQNTYYGSL
+228 VAAAEAENTYTGSL
-242 AAMKAATSNFLADLS
+242 AAMKASWANTLAGLSLGENITPQLQALASTTSNFL
-257 LGEDIEPSL
+257 
-266 IELMETT
+266 
-273 STFLFGNL
+273 FGN
-281 FPMVRRVFKGL
+281 FIPMVGNIFKGL
-292 PTMLGILLSE
+292 PSAIGTFIAEASPLVAQQFQGLFSSLGMSVDLSSITLKFQGILTAFQPVMT
-302 GLSRAFGSEISG
+302 GLQTAFGQ
-314 KVMGELNKI
+314 L
-323 GEIILTFY
+323 
-331 DMTFGSLSAKD
+331 
-342 NIDMLKKVGFSPEV
+342 
-356 ASDIVSLSGQIGS
+356 
-369 VITSFYD
+369 
-376 MIFGSLSAKDNID
+376 
-389 FMTKMGINEGTATSI
+389 
-404 VNFANTIRTG
+404 
-414 FEGVWSTVQTLFG
+414 
-427 QVPGFFSSIIGAL
+427 PGFFSSIGAEV
-440 GPVITTIMDGISKLD
+440 GAVITTIMDGIARMD
-455 FSGIQTLITAV
+455 FSGFQSLISAI
-466 LPAVQAGFQT
+466 LPALQAGFQT
-476 FMSIVSPAIDSVVQ
+476 FMSIVGPAIDSVIN
-490 SFVAMW
+490 SFVNMW
-496 NAAQPLISILSGA
+496 NAAQPLITILSGA
-509 LMPAFQILG
+509 LMPVLQILG
-518 SFLGGVVKGVLEGVK
+518 SFLGGILKGVLSGVS

-591 TKSAWTN
+591 IKSAWTN

-621 SGAGNAVGVLKNVF
+621 SGAGNAAGVLKNVF

-641 IQDAIQV
+641 IQDAIRV

-671 SSVGSAVGGIIS
+671 SSVGGAVNGVVNNVI
-683 NITSTITGL
+683 STIRGI
-692 ANIDISGAGAA
+692 ANIDLSRAGSA

-711 LKSAWG
+711 LKSAWEG
-717 AVTDFVGGIAGW
+717 VKSFVGGIAGW

-746 AGLAIMEGLNTNLK
+746 AGLAIMQGLNTNLQI
-760 VGFKDVMGT
+760 GFKDVMGT

-792 SSSIDVRRNLLST
+792 SASVDVRRNLLSS
-805 TGDLAGSE
+805 TGDLAGSDGG
-813 SGTSLVARLANIERF
+813 SSLSARLANIERF

-840 LDGEKMAQNS
+840 LDGEKLAQNS
-850 YKYQG
+850 YMHQG

>member
-27 LGGEVDSAGKSAGAS
+27 LGGEVDSAGRSAGSSLGAS
-42 LGGALKA
+42 LVSALSGALAAA
-49 GIIGALGAGAL
+49 GIGKIIGSAL
-60 GLGAILKS
+60 S
-68 AIPAGADLQQSFGG
+68 AGADLQQSFGG
-82 LDTIYDGAQASAK
+82 LDTIYDGAQESAK
-95 RFASQAYKAGISANT
+95 QFAKEAYKAGVSANN

-138 VAILDMTDNA
+138 VAIMDMTDNA

-179 FGGTKAEMERLLTT
+179 FGGTKSEMERLLTT

-218 LVQESMGLSG
+218 LVQESMGLTG
-228 VAAAEAQNTYYGSL
+228 VAAAEAENTYTGSL
-242 AAMKAATSNFLADLS
+242 AAMKASWANTLAGLSLGENITPQLQALASTTSNFL
-257 LGEDIEPSL
+257 
-266 IELMETT
+266 
-273 STFLFGNL
+273 FGN
-281 FPMVRRVFKGL
+281 FIPMVGNIFKGL
-292 PTMLGILLSE
+292 PSAIGTFIAEASPLVAQQFQGLFSSLGMSVDLSSITLKFQGILTAFQPVMT
-302 GLSRAFGSEISG
+302 GLQTAFGQ
-314 KVMGELNKI
+314 L
-323 GEIILTFY
+323 
-331 DMTFGSLSAKD
+331 
-342 NIDMLKKVGFSPEV
+342 
-356 ASDIVSLSGQIGS
+356 
-369 VITSFYD
+369 
-376 MIFGSLSAKDNID
+376 
-389 FMTKMGINEGTATSI
+389 
-404 VNFANTIRTG
+404 
-414 FEGVWSTVQTLFG
+414 
-427 QVPGFFSSIIGAL
+427 PGFFSSIGAEV
-440 GPVITTIMDGISKLD
+440 GPVITTIMDGIARMD
-455 FSGIQTLITAV
+455 FSGFQSLISAI
-466 LPAVQAGFQT
+466 LPALQAGFQT
-476 FMSIVSPAIDSVVQ
+476 FMSIVGPAIDSVIN
-490 SFVAMW
+490 SFVNMW
-496 NAAQPLISILSGA
+496 NAAQPLITILSGA
-509 LMPAFQILG
+509 LMPVFQILG
-518 SFLGGVVKGVLEGVK
+518 SFLGGVLKGILSGVS

-591 TKSAWTN
+591 IKSAWTN
-598 IQSAIQTAG
+598 IQSAVQTAG

-621 SGAGNAVGVLKNVF
+621 SGAGNAAGVLKNVF

-641 IQDAIQV
+641 IQDAIRV

-671 SSVGSAVGGIIS
+671 SSVGGAVNGVVNNVI
-683 NITSTITGL
+683 STIRGI
-692 ANIDISGAGAA
+692 ANIDLSGAGSA

-711 LKSAWG
+711 LKSAWEG
-717 AVTDFVGGIAGW
+717 VKSFVGGIAGW

-746 AGLAIMEGLNTNLK
+746 AGLAIMQGLNTNLQI
-760 VGFKDVMGT
+760 GFKDVMGT

-792 SSSIDVRRNLLST
+792 SASVDVRRNLLSS
-805 TGDLAGSE
+805 TGDLAGSDGG
-813 SGTSLVARLANIERF
+813 SSLSARLANIERF

-840 LDGEKMAQNS
+840 LDGEKLAQNS
-850 YKYQG
+850 YMHQG

>member
-27 LGGEVDSAGKSAGAS
+27 LGGEVDSAGRSAGSSLGAS
-42 LGGALKA
+42 LVSALSGALAAA
-49 GIIGALGAGAL
+49 GIGKIIGSAL
-60 GLGAILKS
+60 S
-68 AIPAGADLQQSFGG
+68 AGADLQQSFGG
-82 LDTIYDGAQASAK
+82 LDTIYDGAQDSAK
-95 RFASQAYKAGISANT
+95 RFAQEAYKAGVSANT

-117 MGASLKQALGGD
+117 MGASLKQSLGGD

-138 VAILDMTDNA
+138 KAIMDMTDNA

-218 LVQESMGLSG
+218 LVQESMGLTG
-228 VAAAEAQNTYYGSL
+228 VAAAEAENTYTGSL
-242 AAMKAATSNFLADLS
+242 AAMKASWANTLAGLSLGENITPQLQALASTTSNFL
-257 LGEDIEPSL
+257 
-266 IELMETT
+266 
-273 STFLFGNL
+273 FGN
-281 FPMVRRVFKGL
+281 FIPMVGNVFKGL
-292 PTMLGILLSE
+292 PSAIGTFIAEASPLVAQQFQGLFSSLGMSVDLTPITSKFQGILTAFQPVMT
-302 GLSRAFGSEISG
+302 GLQTAFGQ
-314 KVMGELNKI
+314 L
-323 GEIILTFY
+323 
-331 DMTFGSLSAKD
+331 
-342 NIDMLKKVGFSPEV
+342 
-356 ASDIVSLSGQIGS
+356 
-369 VITSFYD
+369 
-376 MIFGSLSAKDNID
+376 
-389 FMTKMGINEGTATSI
+389 
-404 VNFANTIRTG
+404 
-414 FEGVWSTVQTLFG
+414 
-427 QVPGFFSSIIGAL
+427 PGFFSAIGAAV
-440 GPVITTIMDGISKLD
+440 GPVITTIMDGIARMD
-455 FSGIQTLITAV
+455 FSGIQTLIESV
-466 LPAVQAGFQT
+466 LPALQAGFQT

-490 SFVAMW
+490 SFVSMW

-509 LMPAFQILG
+509 LMPVFQILG
-518 SFLGGVVKGVLEGVK
+518 SFLGGVVKGALEGVG

-581 GTAGQGLSAF
+581 GTAGEGLSAF
-591 TKSAWTN
+591 IKSAWTN

-607 NIIRTVIDWIKLAF
+607 NIIGTVIDWIKLAF
-621 SGAGNAVGVLKNVF
+621 SGAGNAVDVLKNVF
-635 SLAWMG
+635 SLAWMA
-641 IQDAIQV
+641 IQDAIKV
-648 AKGVIDGVISGIKGA
+648 AKGIIDNVLSGVKSAFTGFQDVVSNVGGAVRGVIDKVVSTIKG
-663 FTSFQSVV
+663 
-671 SSVGSAVGGIIS
+671 I
-683 NITSTITGL
+683 
-692 ANIDISGAGAA
+692 ANIDISGAGKA
-703 IMNGFLGG
+703 IMDGFLGG
-711 LKSAWG
+711 LKSAWEG
-717 AVTDFVGGIAGW
+717 VKSFVGGIAGW

-746 AGLAIMEGLNTNLK
+746 AGLAIMQGLNTNLQ

-777 AKPFENQSLAYDMTS
+777 SKPFENQSLAYDMTS
-792 SSSIDVRRNLLST
+792 SASVDVRRNLLSSS
-805 TGDLAGSE
+805 GDLAGND
-813 SGTSLVARLANIERF
+813 GGNSLAARLANIERF

-840 LDGEKMAQNS
+840 LDGEKLAQNS
-850 YKYQG
+850 YMHQG

>member
-27 LGGEVDSAGKSAGAS
+27 LGGEVDSAGRSARSSLGAS
-42 LGGALKA
+42 LVSALSGALAAA
-49 GIIGALGAGAL
+49 GIGKIIGSAL
-60 GLGAILKS
+60 S
-68 AIPAGADLQQSFGG
+68 AGADLQQSFGG
-82 LDTIYDGAQASAK
+82 LDTIYDGAQDSAK
-95 RFASQAYKAGISANT
+95 RFAQEAYKAGVSANT

-117 MGASLKQALGGD
+117 MGASLKQSLGGD

-138 VAILDMTDNA
+138 KAIMDMTDNA

-161 YQSLARGNYAML
+161 YQSLSRGNYAML

-179 FGGTKAEMERLLTT
+179 FGGTKSEMERLLKT

-218 LVQESMGLSG
+218 LVQESMGIAG
-228 VAAAEAQNTYYGSL
+228 VAAAEAQNTYSGSL
-242 AAMKAATSNFLADLS
+242 AAMKASWENTLAGLSLGENIAPQLKALASTTSNFL
-257 LGEDIEPSL
+257 
-266 IELMETT
+266 
-273 STFLFGNL
+273 FGN
-281 FPMVRRVFKGL
+281 FIPMVGNIFKGL
-292 PTMLGILLSE
+292 PSAIGTFIAEASPLVAQQFQGLFSSLGMSVDFSPITSKFQGILTAFQPVMI
-302 GLSRAFGSEISG
+302 GLQTAFGQ
-314 KVMGELNKI
+314 L
-323 GEIILTFY
+323 
-331 DMTFGSLSAKD
+331 
-342 NIDMLKKVGFSPEV
+342 
-356 ASDIVSLSGQIGS
+356 
-369 VITSFYD
+369 
-376 MIFGSLSAKDNID
+376 
-389 FMTKMGINEGTATSI
+389 
-404 VNFANTIRTG
+404 
-414 FEGVWSTVQTLFG
+414 
-427 QVPGFFSSIIGAL
+427 PGFFSSIGAAV
-440 GPVITTIMDGISKLD
+440 GPVITTIMDGIARMD
-455 FSGIQTLITAV
+455 FSGFQSLISAI
-466 LPAVQAGFQT
+466 LPALQAGFQT

-490 SFVAMW
+490 SFVSMW
-496 NAAQPLISILSGA
+496 NAAQPLITILSGA
-509 LMPAFQILG
+509 LMPVFQILG
-518 SFLGGVVKGVLEGVK
+518 SFLGGVVKGALEGVG

-581 GTAGQGLSAF
+581 GTAGEGLSAF
-591 TKSAWTN
+591 IKSAWTN

-607 NIIRTVIDWIKLAF
+607 NIIGTVIDWIKLAF
-621 SGAGNAVGVLKNVF
+621 SGAGNAVDVLKNVF

-641 IQDAIQV
+641 IQDAIKV
-648 AKGVIDGVISGIKGA
+648 AKDIIDGVIKGVKSA
-663 FTSFQSVV
+663 FTSFQDVV
-671 SSVGSAVGGIIS
+671 SSVGKAVNGVID
-683 NITSTITGL
+683 TVVSTIKEV
-692 ANIDISGAGAA
+692 ANIDISGAGKA
-703 IMNGFLGG
+703 IMDGFLGG
-711 LKSAWG
+711 LKSAWEG
-717 AVTDFVGGIAGW
+717 VKSFVGGIADW

-746 AGLAIMEGLNTNLK
+746 AGLAIMQGLNTNLQ

-792 SSSIDVRRNLLST
+792 SASVDVRRNLLSS
-805 TGDLAGSE
+805 TGDLAGSDGG
-813 SGTSLVARLANIERF
+813 SSLSARLANIERF

-840 LDGEKMAQNS
+840 LDGEKLAQNS
-850 YKYQG
+850 YMHQG

>member
-27 LGGEVDSAGKSAGAS
+27 LGGEVESAGRSAGSSLGAS
-42 LGGALKA
+42 LVSALSGALAAA
-49 GIIGALGAGAL
+49 GIGKIIGSAL
-60 GLGAILKS
+60 S
-68 AIPAGADLQQSFGG
+68 AGADLQQSFGG
-82 LDTIYDGAQASAK
+82 LDTIYDGAQESAK
-95 RFASQAYKAGISANT
+95 NFAKEAYKAGISANT

-138 VAILDMTDNA
+138 VAIMDMTDNA
-148 AKMGTDIGVIQQT
+148 AKMGTDIGIIQQT

-218 LVQESMGLSG
+218 LVQESMGLTG
-228 VAAAEAQNTYYGSL
+228 VAAAEAENTYTGSL
-242 AAMKAATSNFLADLS
+242 AAMKASWANTLAGLSLGENIAPQLQALASTTSNFL
-257 LGEDIEPSL
+257 
-266 IELMETT
+266 
-273 STFLFGNL
+273 FGNF
-281 FPMVRRVFKGL
+281 FPMVGNIFKGL
-292 PTMLGILLSE
+292 PSAIGTFIAEASPLVAQQFQGLFSSLGMSVDLTPITSKFQGILTAFQPVMT
-302 GLSRAFGSEISG
+302 GLQTAFGQ
-314 KVMGELNKI
+314 L
-323 GEIILTFY
+323 
-331 DMTFGSLSAKD
+331 
-342 NIDMLKKVGFSPEV
+342 
-356 ASDIVSLSGQIGS
+356 
-369 VITSFYD
+369 
-376 MIFGSLSAKDNID
+376 
-389 FMTKMGINEGTATSI
+389 
-404 VNFANTIRTG
+404 
-414 FEGVWSTVQTLFG
+414 
-427 QVPGFFSSIIGAL
+427 PGFFSAIGAAV
-440 GPVITTIMDGISKLD
+440 GPVITTIMDGITRMD
-455 FSGIQTLITAV
+455 FSGIQTLIESV

-490 SFVAMW
+490 SFVSMW
-496 NAAQPLISILSGA
+496 NAAQPLIDILSGA
-509 LMPAFQILG
+509 LMPVFQILG
-518 SFLGGVVKGVLEGVK
+518 SFLGGVVKGALEGVG

-581 GTAGQGLSAF
+581 GTAGEGLSAF
-591 TKSAWTN
+591 IKSAWTN

-607 NIIRTVIDWIKLAF
+607 NIIGTVIDWIKLAF
-621 SGAGNAVGVLKNVF
+621 SGAGDAVGVLKNVF

-641 IQDAIQV
+641 IQDAIKV
-648 AKGVIDGVISGIKGA
+648 AKDIIDGVIKGVKSA
-663 FTSFQSVV
+663 FTGFQDVV
-671 SSVGSAVGGIIS
+671 SSVGKVVNGVID
-683 NITSTITGL
+683 TVVSTIKGV
-692 ANIDISGAGAA
+692 ADIDISGAGSA

-711 LKSAWG
+711 LKAAWEG
-717 AVTDFVGGIAGW
+717 VKSFVGGIASW

-746 AGLAIMEGLNTNLK
+746 AGLAIMQGLNTNLQ

-792 SSSIDVRRNLLST
+792 SASVDVRRNLLSS
-805 TGDLAGSE
+805 TGDLAGND
-813 SGTSLVARLANIERF
+813 GGNSLATRLANIERF

-840 LDGEKMAQNS
+840 LDGEKLAQNS
-850 YKYQG
+850 YMHQG